1 MAARSSVNKRQ
12 REMLRKERAADKV
25 TRRDE
30 RKVKRGEEGPE
41 GELLEG
47 VLVDGVLVDGVLV
60 DGVFVKRGPSVV
72 RLPEDDEVPAVAA
85 PAAAVPPAVAALPSS
100 AASAPAAASP
110 PPAGKSA
117 RAAK

>member
-12 REMLRKERAADKV
+12 REMARKERAADKV

-30 RKVKRGEEGPE
+30 RKVKRGEAGPE

-60 DGVFVKRGPSVV
+60 DGVFVERGPSVV
-72 RLPEDDEVPAVAA
+72 KPVDDGEPAV
-85 PAAAVPPAVAALPSS
+85 AVPPAPPTGAAAPP
-100 AASAPAAASP
+100 AAAPPPARASAPN
-110 PPAGKSA
+110 
-117 RAAK
+117 AK